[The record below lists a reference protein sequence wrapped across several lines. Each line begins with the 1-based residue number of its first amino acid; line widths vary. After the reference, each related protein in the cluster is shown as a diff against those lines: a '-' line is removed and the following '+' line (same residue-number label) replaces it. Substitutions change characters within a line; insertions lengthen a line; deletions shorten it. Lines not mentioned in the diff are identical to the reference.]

1 MSRRGLQSES
11 NPVALALGGLIAL
24 AAAMGVGRFVYTP
37 ILPVMAEALGLSK
50 AGTGLIAS
58 ANFIGYL
65 IGALLAGAPRLPGGR
80 RSWMLGAL
88 AVSALTTGAMGVVT
102 SMPAFLLL
110 RAVGGAA
117 SAFVLVLASALVLDR
132 LAAVGRPGLS
142 SVHFAGVGSGI
153 AVSALVVSL
162 LQAGCPI
169 CGPGV
174 GCPPW
179 SAPMAC
185 SASAM

>member
-1 MSRRGLQSES
+1 MRHRRLQSES
-11 NPVALALGGLIAL
+11 NPVAWALGGLITL

-58 ANFIGYL
+58 ANFLGYL

-80 RSWMLGAL
+80 WRWMMGAL
-88 AVSALTTGAMGVVT
+88 VASAITTGAMGFVT

-132 LAAVGRPGLS
+132 LAAAGRPGLS
-142 SVHFAGVGSGI
+142 SMHFAGVGAGI
-153 AVSALVVSL
+153 AVS
-162 LQAGCPI
+162 
-169 CGPGV
+169 
-174 GCPPW
+174 
-179 SAPMAC
+179 
-185 SASAM
+185 